1 MTRLLLA
8 PGFLLLAV
16 ACAPDPEPVEV
27 IVVGEEVA
35 AGDVEYLNSERDP
48 EGDSINGEP
57 AGSPVEALDD
67 ESTNDDDD
75 GNDPIETADEDAD
88 PL

>member
-1 MTRLLLA
+1 MTRYLLVPA
-8 PGFLLLAV
+8 FLLLAS
-16 ACAPDPEPVEV
+16 ACAPDPDPVPLV
-27 IVVGEEVA
+27 S
-35 AGDVEYLNSERDP
+35 DVEADASDTDFLNPERDP
-48 EGDSINGEP
+48 EGDSLNGEP
-57 AGSPVEALDD
+57 LGSPNEAVDD